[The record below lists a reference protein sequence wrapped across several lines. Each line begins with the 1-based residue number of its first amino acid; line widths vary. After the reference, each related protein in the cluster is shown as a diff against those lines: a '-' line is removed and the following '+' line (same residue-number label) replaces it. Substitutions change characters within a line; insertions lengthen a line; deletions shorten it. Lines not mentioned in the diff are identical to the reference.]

1 MAPRV
6 GVLEISQK
14 MYSLKNMKFGAILF
28 FMIVPL
34 EVNIKWQQCSHGVAG
49 IEVQPN
55 CTTMNYSLVH
65 IKVCHTICWTI
76 LFYLFIYSCG
86 KISFLH
92 ILFEKDNTT

>member
-28 FMIVPL
+28 FMIVSL

-49 IEVQPN
+49 IDFLLYTSSTKLHNNE
-55 CTTMNYSLVH
+55 
-65 IKVCHTICWTI
+65 
-76 LFYLFIYSCG
+76 LFFGSYKGLSYYMLDHFVLFIY
-86 KISFLH
+86 ISLWEN
-92 ILFEKDNTT
+92 LFSSHFI